1 MKRLK
6 DNSDAP
12 EARHGTLP
20 NTLSSSKKKDMA
32 TFYSLRGRM
41 GPPGCGT
48 KEPDERKFV
57 VDSGASMHMVSKKDL
72 NPAELETMRTSRS
85 PTAVMTANGEVQ
97 TRQEATVYV
106 KELDLFVTVML
117 LEETPAASSLGKLC
131 EDHGYTEPAVK
142 NHISPK
148 MSRESIAVDQTVPFV
163 VRGLSTSSS
172 TTPTPTSS
180 SSSSQ
185 DSVFDVKRYAENPVP
200 ERSGSTSEGLR
211 L

>member
-1 MKRLK
+1 
-6 DNSDAP
+6 
-12 EARHGTLP
+12 
-20 NTLSSSKKKDMA
+20 
-32 TFYSLRGRM
+32 
-41 GPPGCGT
+41 
-48 KEPDERKFV
+48 
-57 VDSGASMHMVSKKDL
+57 MHMVSKKDL
-72 NPAELETMRTSRS
+72 NSAELETMRTSRS

-97 TRQEATVYV
+97 TRQEATENV
-106 KELDLFVTVML
+106 KELDSLVTVML

-131 EDHGYTEPAVK
+131 EDHGFSEPAVK

-148 MSRESIAVDQTVPFV
+148 MSRESIAIDQTVPFV

-200 ERSGSTSEGLR
+200 ERSGSTSEELR
-211 L
+211 LWIRHARKFDRGCVQVITKRRSKVRFDELYQLLNCSLQCHFSKL